1 MGLVAVKPIE
11 FTIQTETPYIN
22 LGVPKNYIL
31 NNYKYVSDSQYV
43 PKFESRINKLRKGA
57 EDELIQVDIKANKK
71 PAVVIKEN
79 LNKDINGESP
89 VGDENTVTGPK
100 IVDLEAPS
108 YLTEPI
114 EYPPLHIFVGFISF

>member
-11 FTIQTETPYIN
+11 FSIETETPYIN

-43 PKFESRINKLRKGA
+43 PKFESRIQKLRKGA

-71 PAVVIKEN
+71 PVAIVEEK
-79 LNKDINGESP
+79 LNKDSNEESTLGSEKTI
-89 VGDENTVTGPK
+89 VGPK
-100 IVDLEAPS
+100 IIDLEVPS

-114 EYPPLHIFVGFISF
+114 EYPPLHIFVS